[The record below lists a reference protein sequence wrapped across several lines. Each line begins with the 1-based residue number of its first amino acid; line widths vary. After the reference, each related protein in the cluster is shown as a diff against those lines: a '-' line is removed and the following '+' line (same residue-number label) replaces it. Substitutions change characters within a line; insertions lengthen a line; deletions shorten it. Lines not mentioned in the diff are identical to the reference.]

1 MATKGFSELGQ
12 LGQLAGAMG
21 KQTPEGMVVD
31 GAVRTLSPHI
41 SIFAMMPVFFIVI
54 IFILIGLIARAAS
67 KDKTNGNLMIFIG
80 ILFGGGTF
88 YVMSKKTPP
97 PPSSS

>member
-1 MATKGFSELGQ
+1 MVMTMNNKSVGLWIVFG
-12 LGQLAGAMG
+12 LA
-21 KQTPEGMVVD
+21 
-31 GAVRTLSPHI
+31 
-41 SIFAMMPVFFIVI
+41 IVI

-67 KDKTNGNLMIFIG
+67 KDKTNGNLMVFIG

-97 PPSSS
+97 PTTQL

>member
-1 MATKGFSELGQ
+1 MAGNTLNKFLNVAED
-12 LGQLAGAMG
+12 AN
-21 KQTPEGMVVD
+21 PEVVAVK
-31 GAVRTLSPHI
+31 GAVQALSPHV

-67 KDKTNGNLMIFIG
+67 KDKTNGNLMVFIG

-97 PPSSS
+97 PTTQL